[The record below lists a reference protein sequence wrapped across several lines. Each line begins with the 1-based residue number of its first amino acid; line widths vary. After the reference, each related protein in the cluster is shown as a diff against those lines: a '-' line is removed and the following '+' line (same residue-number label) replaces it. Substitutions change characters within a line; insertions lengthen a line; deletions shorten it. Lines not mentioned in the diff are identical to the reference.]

1 MRRFRA
7 APIESEYAGRRRCR
21 RDSNASSP
29 SCGPHTHRGSAWKV
43 SAMDDQRERQ
53 SPGGMI
59 STSAVQ
65 LMHDCTG
72 RGPTKAKTMINENV
86 VTVLLAD
93 TLTAGERHLVDNGRA
108 DHVLT
113 LRHDFQLVM
122 RDDLVGI
129 VERQLDRKVIAFMS
143 QNHIDPDLAVEVFV
157 LEPPTSAEPS

>member
-1 MRRFRA
+1 
-7 APIESEYAGRRRCR
+7 
-21 RDSNASSP
+21 
-29 SCGPHTHRGSAWKV
+29 
-43 SAMDDQRERQ
+43 MDDQRERQ
-53 SPGGMI
+53 GPGGMI

-108 DHVLT
+108 DRVLT

-122 RDDLVGI
+122 RDDARI
-129 VERQLDRKVIAFMS
+129 TSIRTWRS
-143 QNHIDPDLAVEVFV
+143 RCSCSSR
-157 LEPPTSAEPS
+157 PPRRRPRNA